1 MSGERPKFVADV
13 EPLKT
18 FAVSV
23 DLSLRP
29 GTYVVLVRG
38 CMPSRGSR
46 HCYLSWYGSD
56 DVDMGLVPSKG
67 ERFPCPGPATMHVL
81 TLHCCPPGLKS
92 LLVKAWQDVA
102 WRKGT
107 PLDHGGVPG
116 LSGKRVAFKTGMVL
130 VYKNTSDKHESQV
143 YVAAAAAA
151 LTPCQHPCCC

>member
-67 ERFPCPGPATMHVL
+67 ERPPVSWTSHHARANPTLLPARPEVVASEGVAGCSVAQGHATGPWWCPRPV
-81 TLHCCPPGLKS
+81 
-92 LLVKAWQDVA
+92 WQASSVQD
-102 WRKGT
+102 G
-107 PLDHGGVPG
+107 HGVGVQEH
-116 LSGKRVAFKTGMVL
+116 KRQA
-130 VYKNTSDKHESQV
+130 
-143 YVAAAAAA
+143 
-151 LTPCQHPCCC
+151 